1 MAHKYK
7 AGVGL
12 THKYK
17 AGARPIGIDGI
28 TGLQGTSG
36 VGPQVMEYMTFHEK
50 IKELAIFRKINQKRY
65 FKLKSMYDSTDIEN
79 RAVAS
84 AIVKELL
91 NQMMSE

>member
-7 AGVGL
+7 AGVGP
-12 THKYK
+12 THKHK
-17 AGARPIGIDGI
+17 AGVSIGIGGI

>member
-1 MAHKYK
+1 MAHNHK
-7 AGVGL
+7 AGVG
-12 THKYK
+12 
-17 AGARPIGIDGI
+17 PIGIEGI

-65 FKLKSMYDSTDIEN
+65 FKLKSMYGSTDIEN

-84 AIVKELL
+84 AIVRELL